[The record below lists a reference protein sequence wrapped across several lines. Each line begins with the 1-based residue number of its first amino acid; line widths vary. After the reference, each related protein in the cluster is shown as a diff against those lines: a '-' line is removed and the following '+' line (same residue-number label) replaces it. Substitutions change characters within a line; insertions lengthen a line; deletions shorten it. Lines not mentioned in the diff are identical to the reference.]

1 MNGNM
6 QADEVRSIGE
16 TLTDVALALPSHPST
31 STPPWLAGGQEE
43 TGLSWRTMTCTA
55 HSIHEGRYLFQNN
68 PIQKYPK
75 LKELPGRGLLNIK
88 NQ

>member
-1 MNGNM
+1 MQHREDLPDKGNLEKTTIHHLLKIHSM
-6 QADEVRSIGE
+6 
-16 TLTDVALALPSHPST
+16 
-31 STPPWLAGGQEE
+31 
-43 TGLSWRTMTCTA
+43 A